1 MYFIVQHSDA
11 SNEKMEQEDCRRI
24 AGRLQEDCPPLDSS
38 ASSSCCTAQTQPLH
52 TALVMAT
59 GHGQLKANTPRGD
72 TDHAPTGHTEIRYR
86 KITHLSLTFDNF
98 DSETRGL
105 KPLRV
110 LEQLS
115 TRR

>member
-1 MYFIVQHSDA
+1 MKKWSRKIA
-11 SNEKMEQEDCRRI
+11 GGRIAGGLQEDYRRI
-24 AGRLQEDCPPLDSS
+24 ARPSTRPPR
-38 ASSSCCTAQTQPLH
+38 AAA
-52 TALVMAT
+52 ALR
-59 GHGQLKANTPRGD
+59 GQLKANTPRGD